1 MGLSAFFHSWGLPR
15 EPQEAQEGSQEA
27 PKELQKPQKKSLK
40 LNPKIN
46 KFCTHFG
53 TQTGSQNGSP
63 KTPPKK
69 SSSERPFP
77 HISGVQIMPR
87 QKINE
92 RGKKRVLTGIILY
105 KRKGGIR
112 PYSFRDPHPF
122 ERYPQQQQQQQQQQQ
137 HYPVRPYKAL
147 QGITR
152 WCKIL

>member
-1 MGLSAFFHSWGLPR
+1 MGVSAFFHSWGLPR

-53 TQTGSQNGSP
+53 TQAGSQNGYP
-63 KTPPKK
+63 KTPPTK
-69 SSSERPFP
+69 SSSETPFP

-92 RGKKRVLTGIILY
+92 RGEKTAFSGIILS

-112 PYSFRDPHPF
+112 
-122 ERYPQQQQQQQQQQQ
+122 
-137 HYPVRPYKAL
+137 AL
-147 QGITR
+147 
-152 WCKIL
+152 